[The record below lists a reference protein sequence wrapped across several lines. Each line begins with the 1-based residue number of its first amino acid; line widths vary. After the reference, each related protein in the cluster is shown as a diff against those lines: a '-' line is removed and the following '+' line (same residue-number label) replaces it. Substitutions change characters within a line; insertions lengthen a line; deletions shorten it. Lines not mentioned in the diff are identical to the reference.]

1 MHCLEK
7 NKDIVDVAK
16 SSLCINFDQ
25 TMVGIYYYSFIDS
38 IVLITFEEKDFTKL
52 DMILQFNHLF
62 KLLIIINFKLIRS

>member
-25 TMVGIYYYSFIDS
+25 TMVGIYYYSFINS
-38 IVLITFEEKDFTKL
+38 IVLITFE
-52 DMILQFNHLF
+52 
-62 KLLIIINFKLIRS
+62 